1 MKRIGIIYAG
11 RDFSIGESDFER
23 MRETIDAA
31 QRTGVATWITVNH
44 GEGRPQPAELLVG
57 PGIPIVLMPIPA
69 DAPTTGEPEEF
80 ADAGELP
87 ATADVE
93 QPAPPAE

>member
-11 RDFSIGESDFER
+11 RDFSIGQEDFDQ
-23 MRETIDAA
+23 MRETIESAY
-31 QRTGVATWITVNH
+31 RNGIATWITVNH

-69 DAPTTGEPEEF
+69 DSPTTGEPQES
-80 ADAGELP
+80 ADVTQPPLP
-87 ATADVE
+87 ADI
-93 QPAPPAE
+93 APPSPTAG